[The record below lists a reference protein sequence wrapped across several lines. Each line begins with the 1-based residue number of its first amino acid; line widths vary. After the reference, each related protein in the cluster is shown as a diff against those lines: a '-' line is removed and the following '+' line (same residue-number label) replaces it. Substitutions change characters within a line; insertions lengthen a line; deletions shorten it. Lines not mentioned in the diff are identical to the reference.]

1 MITRIK
7 NKIQSLRSSMTVNI
21 IGAIVLLL
29 VLLGII
35 VSALGFL
42 SFTRAFKKE
51 YAVTTY
57 HMADSASTLVNGDHI
72 DEYLAGEE

>member
-35 VSALGFL
+35 VSTLGFL
-42 SFTRAFKKE
+42 SFTRAFKKTTGMTPSE
-51 YAVTTY
+51 YMKR
-57 HMADSASTLVNGDHI
+57 H
-72 DEYLAGEE
+72 EEDK